1 MLKDALTVLG
11 IGFSVVFIALLCLIG
26 IIYLMSFIVRLVRR
40 EEKPIKHSDAP
51 VVLPER
57 SYPVGEN
64 RITPERQL
72 SGPER
77 RQLIAAVSSA
87 LAEYL
92 GTDIGG
98 LRICSI
104 KRVGGEASAPN
115 DRRELVAAI
124 SSAIAVEMGTDVSAI
139 RIHSIKKVS

>member
-40 EEKPIKHSDAP
+40 EENPIKHSGAP

-64 RITPERQL
+64 RSFAQPQL
-72 SGPER
+72 SGADR
-77 RQLIAAVSSA
+77 RKLIAAVSSA
-87 LAEYL
+87 VAEYL
-92 GTDIGG
+92 GTDISG

-104 KRVGGEASAPN
+104 RRIGGEAPASN